1 MLTSIIIPVWNGEAV
16 LAECLRAVFMHA
28 GEHALEVICVDNASV
43 DGSAALIRSQFPE
56 VKLLPQPVNLGFAGG
71 VNAGMAAAS
80 GEIFVLLNQ
89 DCLVAPGWLDG
100 LHATFQEQAHCGIV
114 GAVLEDAHGA
124 INHAGAF
131 ITRPLGYGRHRTET
145 PANDVA
151 VDYVTGAL
159 FAIRRATWETIGGMD
174 EEFYPAYYEES
185 DYCYRARRRGL
196 ETYLSVRTRGRH
208 LFSSREWLREPIRHT
223 ANQHQSRYRFI
234 CKQFSEAELI
244 EFVDAEVK
252 AAAAE
257 LSFHESIGRALASAS
272 ICEHL
277 EEIFQQRIVDGNS
290 ALPPPLKRLLRTGM
304 AEIYRTAYRRSEQLT
319 LPQADNRVDNGGSST
334 LEFEQWQQ
342 ELARI
347 YEQIQANFKALAAQ
361 RREIEKLYQPL
372 WSNPYLPLY
381 KRIQYALYRF
391 LGLANLHQFMQLSSL
406 QDAQAQNLEDLA
418 RVLDHRLNLLETQIT
433 LQEYRRRFSE
443 LLLSHAQ
450 R

>member
-28 GEHALEVICVDNASV
+28 GKHALEVICVDNASI

-56 VKLLPQPVNLGFAGG
+56 VKLLSQPVNLGFAGG
-71 VNAGMAAAS
+71 VNVGMAAAS
-80 GEIFVLLNQ
+80 GDVFVLLNQ

-100 LHATFQEQAHCGIV
+100 LHATFREQANSGIV
-114 GAVLEDAHGA
+114 GAVLEDANGA

-131 ITRPLGYGRHRTET
+131 ITRPFGYGRHHTET
-145 PANDVA
+145 PTSDSVA
-151 VDYVTGAL
+151 EYVTGAL

-185 DYCYRARRRGL
+185 DYCYRARRRGI

-244 EFVDAEVK
+244 EFIEAEVK

-257 LSFHESIGRALASAS
+257 PSFHESIGRALASAF
-272 ICEHL
+272 IRQQL
-277 EEIFQQRIVDGNS
+277 EEIFQRRIVDGNS
-290 ALPPPLKRLLRTGM
+290 ALTPPLKRLLRTGM
-304 AEIYRTAYRRSEQLT
+304 AEIYRAAYRRSEQLT
-319 LPQADNRVDNGGSST
+319 LPQTDQDGSST

-347 YEQIQANFKALAAQ
+347 HEQIQASFRALAAQ

-372 WSNPYLPLY
+372 WNNPSLPFY
-381 KRIQYALYRF
+381 KKIQYALYQL
-391 LGLANLHQFMQLSSL
+391 LGLANLHHFVQLRSL
-406 QDAQAQNLEDLA
+406 QDAQVQNVENLT

-433 LQEYRRRFSE
+433 LQEYRRRLSE